1 MSDFFRTHMGQKFYE
16 GTMPRIAKALERIA
30 DALVKIAEEPKAE
43 SKQNKGE
50 EV

>member
-30 DALVKIAEEPKAE
+30 DALEKIAEAE
-43 SKQNKGE
+43 NKETEGE

>member
-30 DALVKIAEEPKAE
+30 DALEKIAEAE
-43 SKQNKGE
+43 NKETEGDE
-50 EV
+50 A